1 MKLKITRLSALF
13 PYGYFVQWTIDD
25 VAPTESGVFQFTL
38 YRSGGPEGPWEQLFA
53 GNDQYSF
60 DDKFNGVAS
69 TLDVLQPNS
78 LRLFQEVHYRVVCRL
93 PSGATLETKEETGP
107 FFADRKMSQYLR
119 KTQRDFRL
127 TLKFNGTRVV
137 LLKKRRW
144 GVRCLKCADKRTKEV
159 VRPNCAECWGT
170 GFVGG
175 YWAPFVTYARS
186 NVTANTSAVGPNQK
200 SDANDGSFWLPDY
213 PTLERDDVL
222 VRLSNNRRF
231 RLDQQVETQIQLN
244 SAHQE
249 VSGQELP
256 HDHVLY
262 RYPLNPN
269 AIEPLY

>member
-1 MKLKITRLSALF
+1 MNLKITRLSALF

-25 VAPTESGVFQFTL
+25 VTPSESGVFQFSL
-38 YRSGGPEGPWEQLFA
+38 YRSGGPEGPWELLFS

-60 DDKFNGVAS
+60 NDKFNAVTS
-69 TLDVLQPNS
+69 TFDELQPNS

-107 FFADRKMSQYLR
+107 VFTDRKMSQYLR

-144 GVRCLKCADKRTKEV
+144 GVRCLKCTDKRTKEV

-175 YWAPFVTYARS
+175 YWSPFVTYARS
-186 NVTANTSAVGPNQK
+186 NVTANTSSVGPNQK

-213 PTLERDDVL
+213 PTLERDDIL
-222 VRLSNNRRF
+222 VRLSDNRRF